1 MENLNKLFEKFVS
14 EEVITDSAKSELSVV
29 FEAAVNEK
37 VNLLLEEKTKAI
49 RNEYDSRFEVV
60 VEEHN
65 KTTQK
70 QLNDYLKHCAQEFVS
85 ENKVAIQNTIVVEK
99 AKMILDGIQA
109 VFEQHGI
116 KLPEGNTEIVTEMNS
131 KVNKL
136 QGDYNKVVNK
146 NIKLETALEEAEKAV
161 IFMKN
166 TSDLSV
172 IAKEKLMNLMNGL
185 VVESVD
191 EFAKKL
197 SILKE
202 NVVTEKKKGKKKVAK
217 EEDGEDDEK
226 KPEDEMD
233 AEKKDDEVE
242 DKVDGEDDDE
252 DDEDEVAKE
261 QREKVNGYLRG
272 FKKVRV

>member
-1 MENLNKLFEKFVS
+1 MENLNKLFDKFVS

-65 KTTQK
+65 KTTRK
-70 QLNDYLKHCAQEFVS
+70 QLNDYLKHCAQEFVA

-99 AKMILDGIQA
+99 AKAILDGIQA

-116 KLPEGNTEIVTEMNS
+116 KLPEGNTQIVTEMNS

-172 IAKEKLMNLMNGL
+172 IAKEKLINLMNGL

-217 EEDGEDDEK
+217 EEDEDGEK
-226 KPEDEMD
+226 KPEDEMKP
-233 AEKKDDEVE
+233 EDEVE
-242 DKVDGEDDDE
+242 DKVDREDDDE
-252 DDEDEVAKE
+252 EDEEEVAKE
-261 QREKVNGYLRG
+261 QREKINGYLRNL
-272 FKKVRV
+272 KNVRM